1 MSAQRNAS
9 LASAAANAASGNYV
23 QAAASFASALFGGSG
38 KTPSVLQ
45 GVDIIG
51 QYSADGFSGEVWGFD
66 QKGNRW
72 IGTGETAALKREG
85 LGLFTSGQFGPAI
98 EQKRLGAL
106 FEGGKKI
113 DVAVTLPTNLNFGEN
128 AAKALTD
135 LLLMNESMNAP
146 QINSEKSAAQPAAP
160 ASSLDPVASA
170 FAGMDQVLTLVA
182 VVGLIIYAMK
192 ES

>member
-23 QAAASFASALFGGSG
+23 QAAANFAAALFSGSG

-72 IGTGETAALKREG
+72 IGTGETEVLKSQG
-85 LGLFTSGQFGPAI
+85 LGLFAAGAFAPAI
-98 EQKRLGAL
+98 EQNRLSAL
-106 FEGGKKI
+106 FAGGKKI
-113 DVAVTLPTNLNFGEN
+113 DVAVTLPTNQNFHEN
-128 AAKALTD
+128 ATKALTD
-135 LLLMNESMNAP
+135 LLLINESMNAP
-146 QINSEKSAAQPAAP
+146 QIESKKPAAQPAAP
-160 ASSLDPVASA
+160 ASKLDPVASA

-182 VVGLIIYAMK
+182 IAGLILYAMK

>member
-1 MSAQRNAS
+1 MSVQRGVS
-9 LASAAANAASGNYV
+9 LASAASNAASGNYV
-23 QAAASFASALFGGSG
+23 KAAANFAYALFGGSG

-45 GVDIIG
+45 GLDIIG

-72 IGTGETAALKREG
+72 VGTGETAALQREG
-85 LGLFTSGQFGPAI
+85 LKLFTSGQFGPAI
-98 EQKRLGAL
+98 EQKRLEAL

-113 DVAVTLPTNLNFGEN
+113 DVAVTLPTNLNFASN
-128 AAKALTD
+128 ATKALTD
-135 LLLMNESMNAP
+135 LLLVNEAMNAP
-146 QINSEKSAAQPAAP
+146 KIDSEKSAAQPAAP
-160 ASSLDPVASA
+160 ASKLDPVASA

-182 VVGLIIYAMK
+182 IAGLILYAMK